1 MVYDAITHCCERFAH
16 YWSRSQKPS
25 DVGGRK
31 TAFSN
36 ISLALALCLRDLD
49 SKSMY
54 AAIFSVHVKNT

>member
-1 MVYDAITHCCERFAH
+1 MKDSLTIGAGAKNLQMLEEEKLLSH
-16 YWSRSQKPS
+16 
-25 DVGGRK
+25 
-31 TAFSN
+31 